1 MKMSVDPMLV
11 LGKAV
16 DMSVSIRGGD
26 FPLGALPMKI
36 QRIVMEAY
44 DCYGYPVDYLAG
56 AMLVAVGLGIGNT
69 HFARLKGKWDESAIL
84 FMALVGRPGACKSH
98 PLNFAIRPFS
108 DLDCKATQEYTKA
121 YAEYE
126 RQKELPMKERTEA
139 RPVPPVNK
147 RYLISDATP
156 EAMLQIHS
164 ENLRGITMWNDELA
178 GWFKNFSRYNKGSD
192 EEYWLKLFNA
202 NPTFSDR
209 KGVKNSVYISR
220 PFVSVVGT
228 IQNGILNELA
238 QGSRSANGFI
248 DYLLFVIANNQDKQP
263 WRDTEPTFDI
273 EKSWSDIISRLVS
286 MPYATDEN
294 RCVVAT
300 ILPFASDA
308 KARLYEWQRENT
320 DDCNRA
326 ESDALKG
333 IYNKFDFHAIR
344 FCLIL
349 QMARWACGE
358 ADKTE
363 IDLVSVE
370 NAVSLVNYFKAT
382 ARRVQGIISEMS
394 LTEQQRA
401 VIAALP
407 DDFTTEEGIR
417 IAIENGM
424 PGRTFQDFLKRS
436 VSLGS
441 CFQREKHGH
450 YSKL

>member
-1 MKMSVDPMLV
+1 MEKSVDPILV
-11 LGKAV
+11 LGNAV
-16 DMSVSIRGGD
+16 DMSVKMKGGE
-26 FPLGALPMKI
+26 FPLGAMPLKI
-36 QRIVMEAY
+36 QRIIREANE
-44 DCYGYPVDYLAG
+44 CYGFPIDYLAG
-56 AMLVAVGLGIGNT
+56 AMLVVLGLGIGNT

-84 FMALVGRPGACKSH
+84 FMALVGCPGACKSH

-248 DYLLFVIANNQDKQP
+248 DRLLFVIANNQDKQP
-263 WRDTEPTFDI
+263 WSDTEPTFDI
-273 EKSWSDIISRLVS
+273 EKSWSDIIGRLVS

-294 RCVVAT
+294 GCVVAT

-308 KARLYEWQRENT
+308 KARRT
-320 DDCNRA
+320 I
-326 ESDALKG
+326 LK
-333 IYNKFDFHAIR
+333 
-344 FCLIL
+344 
-349 QMARWACGE
+349 
-358 ADKTE
+358 
-363 IDLVSVE
+363 
-370 NAVSLVNYFKAT
+370 
-382 ARRVQGIISEMS
+382 
-394 LTEQQRA
+394 
-401 VIAALP
+401 
-407 DDFTTEEGIR
+407 
-417 IAIENGM
+417 
-424 PGRTFQDFLKRS
+424 
-436 VSLGS
+436 
-441 CFQREKHGH
+441 
-450 YSKL
+450 SK